1 MTGESRTRVARVRSK
16 TRVAGPLIIAPDEE
30 LDITTVD
37 AFRADLTDAFENGGG
52 DVVVDLSDVGFI
64 DSTGLS
70 AILHVESKLRR
81 DGRRLAIVAPR
92 GTAAAML
99 FTLSGLRSQLAIY
112 DSTRAALRDHP

>member
-1 MTGESRTRVARVRSK
+1 MTMESRTRATGVRSN

-37 AFRADLTDAFENGGG
+37 AFRADLTHAFENGGG
-52 DVVVDLSDVGFI
+52 DVVIDLSDVGFI

-112 DSTRAALRDHP
+112 DSTRAALRAHP